1 MHLQDYSHL
10 QKGLKLYAPYSEEQM
25 KAMMMGTIGYNQV
38 HPENKV
44 LSGHLS
50 DAHYKSLVQPTMS
63 RANKSMAK
71 NLGMPSLIRGSKNT
85 GLM

>member
-1 MHLQDYSHL
+1 MPHHDRSHL
-10 QKGLKLYAPYSEEQM
+10 KDGLKLYAPFSEDQL

-38 HPENKV
+38 HPDNKV
-44 LSGHLS
+44 LSGHLN

-63 RANKSMAK
+63 RQNKSIAK
-71 NLGMPSLIRGSKNT
+71 HLGMPSLIRGSKNT